1 MPILLHVGCG
11 PNRKAQTTAGFAG
24 EGWSELRLDI
34 DPAASPDIV
43 GTMTDMSALADESVD
58 AIFSSHNIEH
68 LYPHEVGTALAEFL
82 RVLKPGGF
90 AVITCPD
97 LQAVAELVAQDRLTE
112 PAYESPAGPIAP
124 LDILYGHRPALAA
137 GNLYMAHRCG
147 FTERVLTATLQGCG
161 FASVASF
168 RRPAAFDLWAL
179 AARSP
184 TDEAALRVL
193 AQTYLP
199 AG

>member
-1 MPILLHVGCG
+1 MP
-11 PNRKAQTTAGFAG
+11 
-24 EGWSELRLDI
+24 
-34 DPAASPDIV
+34 
-43 GTMTDMSALADESVD
+43 
-58 AIFSSHNIEH
+58 
-68 LYPHEVGTALAEFL
+68 
-82 RVLKPGGF
+82 
-90 AVITCPD
+90 
-97 LQAVAELVAQDRLTE
+97 
-112 PAYESPAGPIAP
+112 SPAGPIAP

-168 RRPAAFDLWAL
+168 RRPTAFDLWAL
-179 AARSP
+179 ATRSP
-184 TDEAALRVL
+184 TEEATLRVL